1 MKDRPKPEK
10 SEEIRELIR
19 VKVDIYGL
27 TKEDIDYLIEHGL
40 ARKPREGVE
49 KNQRA
54 EE

>member
-19 VKVDIYGL
+19 VKVDLYGL
-27 TKEDIDYLIEHGL
+27 TKEDIDYLIAHGL

-49 KNQRA
+49 SDRRSKK
-54 EE
+54 